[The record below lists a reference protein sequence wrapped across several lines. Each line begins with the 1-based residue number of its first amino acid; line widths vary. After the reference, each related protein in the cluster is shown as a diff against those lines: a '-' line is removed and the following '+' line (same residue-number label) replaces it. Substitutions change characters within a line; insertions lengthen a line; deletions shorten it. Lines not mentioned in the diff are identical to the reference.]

1 MATPQDR
8 WKAKNMAR
16 LSVWLPKDL
25 AAEFTEAVE
34 KNGDT
39 KAAIIKAAIM
49 EYLDKKQ

>member
-1 MATPQDR
+1 MVTPQDR

-25 AAEFTEAVE
+25 AAEFTAAVE

-39 KAAIIKAAIM
+39 KVAIIKAAIM
-49 EYLDKKQ
+49 KYLDKK

>member
-1 MATPQDR
+1 MVTPQER

-16 LSVWLPKDL
+16 LSVWLQKDL
-25 AAEFTEAVE
+25 AAEFTVSVE

-49 EYLDKKQ
+49 DYLDKK